1 MYVRD
6 TILHH
11 LVIHVPRG
19 VHPKKR
25 VLYIH
30 FTRHYI
36 DCIVPTDSTQ
46 WSNHLLIVLLTV
58 HSISIVAEEVKSAES
73 CAKLWALALAARHL
87 SSKTAWT
94 NLRLET

>member
-46 WSNHLLIVLLTV
+46 WCNHLLIVLLTCACLIG
-58 HSISIVAEEVKSAES
+58 HS
-73 CAKLWALALAARHL
+73 LQY
-87 SSKTAWT
+87 TAS
-94 NLRLET
+94 L